1 MSKILVFGHRNPD
14 TDAIASAIG
23 FSYLAQRKF
32 NLDTE
37 ATALGEVNEETKYA
51 LDFFNVE
58 APRLIT
64 SAKEEGCDTVI
75 LTDHNEFQ
83 QSILDIKEL
92 TIWGVV
98 DHHRIA
104 NFETES
110 PLFFRTEPVGASS
123 AIIGRMF
130 QENQLEIP
138 KRIAG
143 MLLSAIVSDTLLFK
157 SPTTHPTDK
166 VIAKTLAQI
175 AEVDLNVYG
184 LALLK
189 AGTNLA
195 SKSEEELVN
204 LDAKTFSLSGKN
216 VRIAQVN
223 TIDIKEML
231 CRHNALK
238 EAMESENKKKGY
250 DDFILMITDILNSN
264 SELMVVGDNV
274 KLIKEAFDVEWEG
287 NNVFL
292 KGVVSRKKQVIPQLT
307 ESYAK

>member
-23 FSYLAQRKF
+23 FSYLAKQKF
-32 NLDTE
+32 HLNTE
-37 ATALGEVNEETKYA
+37 AIALGEANEETKYA

-58 APRLIT
+58 APRAIT

-83 QSILDIKEL
+83 QSILDIEEL

-98 DHHRIA
+98 DHHRVA

-110 PLFFRTEPVGASS
+110 PLFFRAEPVGSAS

-130 QENQLEIP
+130 QENQIAIP
-138 KRIAG
+138 KGIAG
-143 MLLSAIVSDTLLFK
+143 MLLSAIISDTLLFK
-157 SPTTHPTDK
+157 SPTTHSTDK
-166 VIAKTLAQI
+166 AIAKILAQL
-175 AEVDLNVYG
+175 AGVDLDVYG
-184 LALLK
+184 LNLLK

-195 SKSEEELVN
+195 SKSGEELVN
-204 LDAKTFSLSGKN
+204 LDAKTFPLSGKS

-223 TIDIKEML
+223 TVDIKEML
-231 CRHNALK
+231 CRQNALE
-238 EAMESENKKKGY
+238 EAMKSENKAKGY
-250 DDFILMITDILNSN
+250 DDFILMITDILNSD

-274 KLIKEAFDVEWEG
+274 KLVKEAFDVEWES
-287 NNVFL
+287 NHAFL
-292 KGVVSRKKQVIPQLT
+292 KGVVSRKKQVVPKLT
-307 ESYAK
+307 ESYAR